1 MAAMA
6 SPLRLRVPLA
16 RVLGPGEIVAAEGAI
31 AALRVLPASR
41 VAVIVS
47 KRGREDAAVARWLA
61 AENAYEVAAFAPSW
75 DGEPSLA
82 GLEGTLAELD
92 TYRPDWIVAIG
103 GGRVLDG
110 AKLCWAL
117 HEHPGF
123 PRERLA
129 IPFALPPLR
138 ALCRFAV
145 VPTTAATGSE
155 ASSSATFDGPGHGA
169 KLAAVTHD
177 FLPDVAILDPR
188 LLQSLSPAEVAT
200 GALDALG
207 HAVEG
212 YTSKLNNPMIDVLA
226 EGAVATLIELLTRRE
241 PEALAVPEL
250 LRLQIAACHAGQVQN
265 LRLVGYAHALAHQLA
280 RFGIPHAVAVGL
292 LLPQVMRRH
301 LDVPAARARYGRLA
315 RAAGLA
321 DADELIATIALIP
334 GRFGIKPL
342 LGAWTRETANELD
355 AVGSEAAADALSR
368 FAPAELTAPALAGMV
383 RAAW

>member
-1 MAAMA
+1 
-6 SPLRLRVPLA
+6 
-16 RVLGPGEIVAAEGAI
+16 LGPGEVIAAEGAI

-41 VAVIVS
+41 MAVVVS

-61 AENAYEVAAFAPSW
+61 AENPYEVVAFAPSW
-75 DGEPSLA
+75 AGEPSLD

-92 TYRPDWIVAIG
+92 AYRPDWIVAIG

-123 PRERLA
+123 PRERLG

-155 ASSSATFDGPGHGA
+155 ASSSATFDGPDHGA

-200 GALDALG
+200 GTLDALG

-226 EGAVATLIELLTRRE
+226 ESAVATLIELLTMRE
-241 PEALAVPEL
+241 PATLAAPDL

-292 LLPQVMRRH
+292 LLPQVMRQY
-301 LDVPAARARYGRLA
+301 LDVPATRARYDRLA

-321 DADELIATIALIP
+321 DADALIAAIASIP
-334 GRFGIKPL
+334 GRFGIAPH
-342 LGAWTRETANELD
+342 LGAWTRDAAND
-355 AVGSEAAADALSR
+355 FDTVGNEAAADALSR
-368 FAPAELTAPALAGMV
+368 FAPAELAAPALAGMV

>member
-1 MAAMA
+1 MA

-31 AALRVLPASR
+31 AALRVLPASK
-41 VAVIVS
+41 VAAIVS
-47 KRGREDAAVARWLA
+47 GRGRQDAAVARWLEA
-61 AENAYEVAAFAPSW
+61 DNPYELKALEPSW
-75 DGEPSLA
+75 RGEPSLE
-82 GLEGTLAELD
+82 GLEGTLADLD
-92 TYRPDWIVAIG
+92 AHRPDWIVAIG

-123 PRERLA
+123 PRERLGV
-129 IPFALPPLR
+129 PFALPPLR
-138 ALCRFAV
+138 ALCRLAV

-155 ASSSATFDGPGHGA
+155 ASSSATFDGPDHGA

-188 LLQSLSPAEVAT
+188 LLQSLKPSEVAT

-212 YTSKLNNPMIDVLA
+212 YTSKLANPMIDVLA
-226 EGAVATLIELLTRRE
+226 EGAVATLIELLTARD
-241 PEALAVPEL
+241 PGALGTADL

-280 RFGIPHAVAVGL
+280 RFGIPHAIAVGL
-292 LLPQVMRRH
+292 LLPQVMRQH
-301 LDVPAARARYGRLA
+301 LDVPATRARYDRLA
-315 RAAGLA
+315 RHAGLK
-321 DADELIATIALIP
+321 DATALIDAIASIP
-334 GRFGIKPL
+334 ARFGIDTH
-342 LGAWTRETANELD
+342 LGVWSRGQAAHTDEVGTA
-355 AVGSEAAADALSR
+355 ASADAISR
-368 FAPAELTAPALAGMV
+368 FAPAAVPAPALSQMV

>member
-1 MAAMA
+1 
-6 SPLRLRVPLA
+6 
-16 RVLGPGEIVAAEGAI
+16 LGPGEVIATEGAI
-31 AALRVLPASR
+31 AALRVLLASR
-41 VAVIVS
+41 VAVVVS
-47 KRGREDAAVARWLA
+47 RRGREDAAVARWLA
-61 AENAYEVAAFAPSW
+61 AENPYEVAAFTPSW
-75 DGEPSLA
+75 AGEPSLE
-82 GLEGTLAELD
+82 GLTGTLAELD
-92 TYRPDWIVAIG
+92 AYRPDWIVAIG

-123 PRERLA
+123 PRERLG

-155 ASSSATFDGPGHGA
+155 ASSSATFDGPDHGA

-212 YTSKLNNPMIDVLA
+212 YTSKLNNPMVDVLA
-226 EGAVATLIELLTRRE
+226 EGAVATLIELLTMRE
-241 PEALAVPEL
+241 ATALAAPDL

-280 RFGIPHAVAVGL
+280 RFGIPHAIAVGL

-301 LDVPAARARYGRLA
+301 LDVPLTRSRYDRLA

-321 DADELIATIALIP
+321 DADALIAAIASIP
-334 GRFGIKPL
+334 GRFGIAPR
-342 LGAWTRETANELD
+342 LGDWTREAANDFD
-355 AVGSEAAADALSR
+355 AVGTEAAADGLSR
-368 FAPAELTAPALAGMV
+368 FAPAELAAPTLTGMV

>member
-1 MAAMA
+1 MA

-47 KRGREDAAVARWLA
+47 GRGCQDAAVARWLEA
-61 AENAYEVAAFAPSW
+61 NNPYQLRVFAPSW
-75 DGEPSLA
+75 TGEPSLA

-123 PRERLA
+123 PRERLGV
-129 IPFALPPLR
+129 PFALPPLR
-138 ALCRFAV
+138 ALCRLAV

-155 ASSSATFDGPGHGA
+155 ASSSATFDTDHGA

-188 LLQSLSPAEVAT
+188 LLQSLRPAEIAT
-200 GALDALG
+200 GALDVLG

-212 YTSKLNNPMIDVLA
+212 YTSRLTNPMIDVLA
-226 EGAVATLIELLTRRE
+226 EGAVATVIELLTRDQ
-241 PEALAVPEL
+241 ALATPDL

-280 RFGIPHAVAVGL
+280 RFGIPHAIGVGL
-292 LLPQVMRRH
+292 LLPQVMRQH
-301 LDVPAARARYGRLA
+301 LVVPATHARYSRLA
-315 RAAGLA
+315 RHAGLT
-321 DADELIATIALIP
+321 DAVALIDAIAAIP
-334 GRFGIKPL
+334 ARFGIDDHL
-342 LGAWTRETANELD
+342 AAWSRDCAGDLD
-355 AVGSEAAADALSR
+355 KVGSEAAADALSR
-368 FAPAELTAPALAGMV
+368 FAPAELTPPALSAMV